1 MCSKFF
7 LKGVINRDQFVFS
20 KVRSLNV
27 PIVMLTSG
35 GYQKTNARVIADS
48 IINLEKNNLISL
60 LPNQTLNHIKDGNL
74 NELEQL

>member
-1 MCSKFF
+1 
-7 LKGVINRDQFVFS
+7 
-20 KVRSLNV
+20 
-27 PIVMLTSG
+27 MLTSG